1 MFQKKMST
9 FAQLSEPTVSNNPVH
24 KFQSRTFSN
33 NLFKAEGQ
41 EMGCNGAEEVES
53 VSEKF

>member
-1 MFQKKMST
+1 MST

>member
-1 MFQKKMST
+1 MST
-9 FAQLSEPTVSNNPVH
+9 FAQLSEPPVSN
-24 KFQSRTFSN
+24 KFQSWTFSN
-33 NLFKAEGQ
+33 NLFKVEGQ